1 MIILPAID
9 LLNGAAVRLK
19 QGAEKTAKVYS
30 ADPAEPARRWQ
41 DAGAR
46 IIHVVNL
53 DGAFGRSDRN
63 RRAVEDILRAVTIPI
78 ELGGGIRSLDDAA
91 GWLNDGVARVIFG
104 TVAVTEPQIIAAAV
118 ARFGAERVVVGI
130 DARQNKVAVQ
140 GWEQQTET
148 DATELAL
155 AMKKL
160 DVERIIYTDVSRDG
174 ELIGPN
180 ISSTD
185 SLARASGLK
194 VIASGGFST
203 MTHFEQ
209 LAALGNPLIEGA
221 VVGTAL
227 YEGALDLATLIEH
240 LKN

>member
-30 ADPAEPARRWQ
+30 AEPAEPARRWQ

-53 DGAFGRSDRN
+53 DGAFGRSDMN
-63 RRAVEDILRAVTIPI
+63 RRAVEDILNAVRIPI
-78 ELGGGIRSLDDAA
+78 ELGGGIRSLADAA

-104 TVAVTEPQIIAAAV
+104 TVAVTDPQIVAEAV
-118 ARFGAERVVVGI
+118 ARFGTEKTIVGI
-130 DARQNKVAVQ
+130 DARHNKAAVQ
-140 GWEQQTET
+140 GWEQQTEISVVS
-148 DATELAL
+148 LAQ
-155 AMKKL
+155 AMKAL
-160 DVERIIYTDVSRDG
+160 GVERIIYTDVSRDG

-185 SLARASGLK
+185 ELARACGLN
-194 VIASGGFST
+194 VIASGGFSA
-203 MTHFEQ
+203 MAHFEQ
-209 LAALGNPLIEGA
+209 LAALANPLIEGA
-221 VVGTAL
+221 IVGTAL
-227 YEGALDLATLIEH
+227 YEGALDLATLIKQFE
-240 LKN
+240 K